1 MRINHYLAAL
11 KQHLVE
17 RTKGTKAKHVEL
29 GSNRMQQDEDA
40 VVRAL
45 AGLQAW
51 VPNMWSPNQTLINI
65 ATGVIAPAEMTQNVS
80 TTEERG
86 EQASQNFIS
95 RITRTVTE
103 GNETTGAGKQSL
115 NTLIQLR
122 SSQY

>member
-11 KQHLVE
+11 KHHLVE

-103 GNETTGAGKQSL
+103 GNETTGTEKQSL